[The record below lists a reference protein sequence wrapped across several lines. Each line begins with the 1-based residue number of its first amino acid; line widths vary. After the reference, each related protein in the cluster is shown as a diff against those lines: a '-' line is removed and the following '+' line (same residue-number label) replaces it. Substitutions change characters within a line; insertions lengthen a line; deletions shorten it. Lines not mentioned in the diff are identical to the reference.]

1 MVKKEGDK
9 IKGFRKVVAAF
20 VSSTDATEQ
29 NRNCL
34 IKAIL
39 KMSDKYLSYY
49 FFQLRDE
56 LRKKVRSVKLSQNH
70 STVDHYLRMNDPNKY
85 TTAFT

>member
-1 MVKKEGDK
+1 
-9 IKGFRKVVAAF
+9 VAAF

-56 LRKKVRSVKLSQNH
+56 LRKKVRAVKLSQNH
-70 STVDHYLRMNDPNKY
+70 TKLGNKL
-85 TTAFT
+85 AAWGVH